1 MKWKAYCLL
10 FFLLI
15 SASSCQARNPEIVVA
30 RLETCDG
37 KNWSGLTLGITTARD
52 IKKQYKTGRSD
63 LPMSQELSQP
73 RESHQNIFALFADK
87 HDDSVLAAFLLRY
100 SDDGPNLAHLSRAA
114 GVPEHDYY
122 QSGRLEN
129 WKLAAFPRKGIVAFE
144 LTKFGQETVPMV
156 ILCPPSSVAAVC
168 RRFRTSVQ
176 PVVERIDPHAN
187 EPRIM
192 NFGTAIVEK
201 HLSGLY
207 LNDGER
213 QNVERTMIDTTAGGT
228 MRYVVGS
235 PGSYITE
242 ISGEFTPDK
251 GGSLTVTS
259 TISGFGPYGFLSG
272 TGSSY
277 KSLPSMKDQGSVYN
291 GINSTDYS
299 IALYEALE
307 KASQS
312 FRDAMINSGPPP
324 IQVIRDQ
331 QWQQLVEALRDR
343 SQITPGLAAE
353 APTAAPVAVRAQ
365 SARISPMAS
374 AVSFQSLFTFANGA
388 QTVGTMTGFDG
399 STYTVSTPKGMRQ
412 FKTAAIKS
420 IQALGIGATA
430 QAKR

>member
-1 MKWKAYCLL
+1 MKRKAYGLL
-10 FFLLI
+10 LALLI
-15 SASSCQARNPEIVVA
+15 PAATCQARNPEMVVA
-30 RLETCDG
+30 HLATCDG
-37 KNWSGLTLGITTARD
+37 TNWSGLTLGKTTVRD

-73 RESHQNIFALFADK
+73 RESHQKIFALFADK

-100 SDDGPNLAHLSRAA
+100 SDNGPNLADLSRAA

-129 WKLAAFPRKGIVAFE
+129 WKLAAFPSKGIVAFE
-144 LTKFGQETVPMV
+144 LTMSGQEMVPMV

-176 PVVERIDPHAN
+176 PIVERIDPHAN

-192 NFGTAIVEK
+192 NFGTASVQK
-201 HLSGLY
+201 YLKGLD

-235 PGSYITE
+235 PGSYVTE
-242 ISGEFTPDK
+242 IRGDFTPDK

-277 KSLPSMKDQGSVYN
+277 KSLPSLKDQGNVYN
-291 GINSTDYS
+291 GVNSTNYT

-324 IQVIRDQ
+324 IQSIRDQ

-343 SQITPGLAAE
+343 SQIITAPVAE
-353 APTAAPVAVRAQ
+353 APPVVHVSVRTPSVHVSPTAPPA
-365 SARISPMAS
+365 
-374 AVSFQSLFTFANGA
+374 SFQSLITFANGA
-388 QTVGTMTGFDG
+388 QTVGTMISFDG

-412 FKTAAIKS
+412 FKAAAIKS
-420 IQALGIGATA
+420 IQALAH
-430 QAKR
+430 

>member
-1 MKWKAYCLL
+1 MKRTACGLL
-10 FFLLI
+10 LALLI
-15 SASSCQARNPEIVVA
+15 PATNCQARNPEMVVA
-30 RLETCDG
+30 HLATCDG
-37 KNWSGLTLGITTARD
+37 TNWSGLTLGKTTVRD

-73 RESHQNIFALFADK
+73 RDSHQKIFALFADK

-100 SDDGPNLAHLSRAA
+100 SDNGPNLADLRREA
-114 GVPEHDYY
+114 GVPERDYY
-122 QSGRLEN
+122 QRGRLEN
-129 WKLAAFPRKGIVAFE
+129 WKLAAFPSKGIVAFE

-192 NFGTAIVEK
+192 NFGTASVQK
-201 HLSGLY
+201 YLKGLD

-235 PGSYITE
+235 PGSYVTE
-242 ISGEFTPDK
+242 IRGDFTPDK

-259 TISGFGPYGFLSG
+259 TISGYGPYGFLSG

-277 KSLPSMKDQGSVYN
+277 KSLPSLKDQGNVYN
-291 GINSTDYS
+291 GVNSTNYT

-324 IQVIRDQ
+324 IQSIRDQ

-343 SQITPGLAAE
+343 SQIIP
-353 APTAAPVAVRAQ
+353 APTAGIPALAPVAIHAP
-365 SARISPMAS
+365 SARVLPTAT
-374 AVSFQSLFTFANGA
+374 ATPFQSLITFANGA
-388 QTVGTMTGFDG
+388 QTVGTMISFDG
-399 STYTVSTPKGMRQ
+399 STYTVNTPKGMRQ
-412 FKTAAIKS
+412 FKVAAIKS
-420 IQALGIGATA
+420 IQVLA
-430 QAKR
+430 QAAAPKLQR